1 MRTMPKVFLTFC
13 LSMMTFLAVAQ
24 TSFGLRIGS
33 TWSNVNTSEAIGNV
47 TPDFQPINGFSIGAF
62 AEIPVAPQFSIQPEI
77 GYTRKGFVMNEGFD
91 TPLFGIDVPVGV
103 TAETKFDYLE
113 IPVLAKY
120 SFGED
125 NLKAYV
131 AIGPNIGYALNGRV
145 DTKTNLLVDIN
156 LGSTNINLQDQ
167 DFNRIEVGA
176 TGAAGVSYEAGF
188 GTLFVDAR
196 YNRGFTQ
203 VYNLPFINEKVRT
216 SGFGLNVGFAV
227 PIN

>member
-1 MRTMPKVFLTFC
+1 MRAMSKVFFTFC
-13 LSMMTFLAVAQ
+13 LSMMTLVAVAQ
-24 TSFGLRIGS
+24 TSFGLRMGS
-33 TWSNVNTSEAIGNV
+33 TWSNVNTSTAIGNA
-47 TPDFQPINGFSIGAF
+47 TPNFKNINGFSIGVF

-77 GYTRKGFVMNEGFD
+77 GFTRKGFVVAEGFD
-91 TPLFGIDVPVGV
+91 APLFGVDLPIGV

-125 NLKAYV
+125 KLKAYV

-167 DFNRIEVGA
+167 DFNRIEIGA
-176 TGAAGVSYEAGF
+176 TGAVGASYDAGF

-196 YNRGFTQ
+196 YNRGFTE
-203 VYNLPFINEKVRT
+203 VYNLPFVDEKVKT

>member
-13 LSMMTFLAVAQ
+13 LSMMTIFAMAQ
-24 TSFGLRIGS
+24 TSFGLRMGS
-33 TWSNVNTSEAIGNV
+33 TWSNVHTSKAIDNV
-47 TPDFQPINGFSIGAF
+47 TPNFQHINGFSIGAF

-77 GYTRKGFVMNEGFD
+77 GFTRKGFVINEGFD
-91 TPLFGIDVPVGV
+91 TPLFGINVPVGV
-103 TAETKFDYLE
+103 SAETKFDYLE

-131 AIGPNIGYALNGRV
+131 AVGPNIGYALNGRV

-156 LGSTNINLQDQ
+156 LGSTDINLQDQ
-167 DFNRIEVGA
+167 DFNRVELGA
-176 TGAAGVSYEAGF
+176 TGAVGVSYEAGF

-203 VYNLPFINEKVRT
+203 VYNLPLVDEKVRT

-227 PIN
+227 PIQ